1 MVKNTAS
8 KVSRGSK
15 VTITNQDPHWLIRSA
30 AELQEAR
37 NKDVRQGR
45 FHDDGGEPILY
56 GPYTG
61 FYGAYGEDVYDRTYE
76 VEVTSLRPKWLSWN
90 RRPKGLTEG
99 FCKELNRVVLFKR
112 PV

>member
-1 MVKNTAS
+1 MKEEAS
-8 KVSRGSK
+8 MSK
-15 VTITNQDPHWLIRSA
+15 VTRGTVLTVGRADSHWLVRTPEEKDA
-30 AELQEAR
+30 A
-37 NKDVRQGR
+37 RQTDIDAGR

-56 GPYTG
+56 GPYRSMPEG
-61 FYGAYGEDVYDRTYE
+61 KEFLF